1 MRPYELPSLS
11 IVVLVGVSGA
21 GKSTFAARHFK
32 PTEVL
37 SSDRFRGL
45 VADDESDQ
53 TASADAFEAMRQLA
67 AIRLRRGL
75 LTVIDATNVRPED
88 RQDWLNL
95 AKAHDVLP
103 VAVVLDVP
111 VALAVARNAA
121 RPDRDFGA
129 GVVQRHHGALKRSV
143 RGLRDEG
150 FRYVYTLSGVERIDE
165 AVFERKRPWTDRSD
179 QEGPFDIIGDVHG
192 CGEELRALLDE
203 LGWVVSFDGVRHS
216 ARHPE
221 GRTLVF
227 LGDLVDRGP
236 EVSEVLHLVMD
247 LVAEGSAMCVPGN
260 HEIKLLRW
268 LRGKNPS
275 PTHGL
280 SASIASL
287 SARDEAFRDRVASF
301 IDGLVSHYVLD
312 RGRLVVAHA
321 GMTEA
326 YAGRAS
332 GRVRQFA
339 LFGETTGEIDAYG
352 LPVRAD
358 WAASYRGRAAVV
370 YGHTPT
376 PTAEWVNGTLCV
388 DTGCVFGGALTALRW
403 PEREIVSVPAA
414 RVYCEPVRP
423 LAPPSRP
430 QQAGDPPPDVNEL
443 ITRVRL
449 ETRFAGAVAL
459 EGSSMAT
466 AIEVMS
472 RFAAHPKHVLYLPPT
487 MAPVETSSRPGLLEH
502 PDEAFAY
509 YRAHGVRAVVC
520 EEKHMGSRAVVWVTR
535 SPEASERL
543 GIPPGGV
550 ILTRRGRRFFPNPA
564 LEAQLLDRVRAG
576 ADRAGTWDELATDWL
591 LLDAELMPWSVKAQD
606 LLVAQYAPV
615 GAAATASLGAAAAAM
630 ARAAERASDPLAIEL
645 AASLSGRLSHAEA
658 YQRAWRRYSWPVGG
672 VDDLRLAPFH
682 LLASEGRVHHD
693 QDHAWHLSRLAAL
706 AGDDPV
712 LQTTRH
718 QHVDLGDEAAVARAT
733 SWWEDLTASGGE
745 GMVVKPSTFLARE
758 RGRLLQPALKVR
770 GPEYLRIIYGPEYL
784 LHLDRLRKRGVAR
797 KRQLAL
803 REFALGLE
811 GLERFVA
818 GEGMARWH
826 PCVLGVLAL
835 EAEDVDPRL

>member
-1 MRPYELPSLS
+1 
-11 IVVLVGVSGA
+11 
-21 GKSTFAARHFK
+21 
-32 PTEVL
+32 
-37 SSDRFRGL
+37 
-45 VADDESDQ
+45 
-53 TASADAFEAMRQLA
+53 
-67 AIRLRRGL
+67 
-75 LTVIDATNVRPED
+75 
-88 RQDWLNL
+88 
-95 AKAHDVLP
+95 
-103 VAVVLDVP
+103 
-111 VALAVARNAA
+111 
-121 RPDRDFGA
+121 
-129 GVVQRHHGALKRSV
+129 
-143 RGLRDEG
+143 
-150 FRYVYTLSGVERIDE
+150 
-165 AVFERKRPWTDRSD
+165 
-179 QEGPFDIIGDVHG
+179 
-192 CGEELRALLDE
+192 
-203 LGWVVSFDGVRHS
+203 
-216 ARHPE
+216 
-221 GRTLVF
+221 
-227 LGDLVDRGP
+227 
-236 EVSEVLHLVMD
+236 
-247 LVAEGSAMCVPGN
+247 
-260 HEIKLLRW
+260 
-268 LRGKNPS
+268 
-275 PTHGL
+275 
-280 SASIASL
+280 
-287 SARDEAFRDRVASF
+287 
-301 IDGLVSHYVLD
+301 
-312 RGRLVVAHA
+312 
-321 GMTEA
+321 
-326 YAGRAS
+326 
-332 GRVRQFA
+332 
-339 LFGETTGEIDAYG
+339 
-352 LPVRAD
+352 
-358 WAASYRGRAAVV
+358 
-370 YGHTPT
+370 
-376 PTAEWVNGTLCV
+376 
-388 DTGCVFGGALTALRW
+388 
-403 PEREIVSVPAA
+403 
-414 RVYCEPVRP
+414 
-423 LAPPSRP
+423 
-430 QQAGDPPPDVNEL
+430 
-443 ITRVRL
+443 
-449 ETRFAGAVAL
+449 
-459 EGSSMAT
+459 
-466 AIEVMS
+466 
-472 RFAAHPKHVLYLPPT
+472 
-487 MAPVETSSRPGLLEH
+487 
-502 PDEAFAY
+502 
-509 YRAHGVRAVVC
+509 
-520 EEKHMGSRAVVWVTR
+520 MGSRAVVWVTR